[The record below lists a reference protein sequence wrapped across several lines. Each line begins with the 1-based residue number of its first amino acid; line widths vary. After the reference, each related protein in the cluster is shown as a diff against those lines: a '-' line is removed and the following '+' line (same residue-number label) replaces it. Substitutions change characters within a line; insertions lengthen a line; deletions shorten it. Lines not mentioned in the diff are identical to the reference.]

1 MNIINIRAHEREPE
15 PSLVSNL
22 TKTLCSW
29 FVRRD
34 GKYYAIDN
42 LSAAMSMPDLK
53 IVTVQR
59 FRSEFP
65 EVPLTS
71 ELLKAVFKRSL
82 EQTHTDPEE
91 TVAVWSGRRVCLPGN
106 PKRIVLERG
115 LASINTW
122 SLPAYRRITTAEA
135 DFGVF
140 GQFFDWVFPRAAER
154 DMLLNWLAWCLQ
166 NEADKPT
173 WAPFLYSKTKGSG
186 KSTFAQIVAALFGA
200 ENSVTQNNIDQL
212 VSRFNMTALQS
223 KLVISEELKLRQ
235 DSSQSNAL
243 KTYITEKTTLAELKG
258 KEAER
263 VTQYCCFLL
272 TTNHLPLWIEAEDRR
287 YYVVEI
293 DHDGHAAGPRSKE
306 FAGLVEVVLAALGSP
321 DRLAYLYRA
330 LMTRELPEGFSAKT
344 LNVERDATDVM
355 KRIHQSAAQVTTEQL
370 REHLARKG
378 LFAVSET
385 SLAEVAQVQL
395 RANANQLRHVMA
407 ELGWSRLDVKWGGV
421 DYTRKLWV
429 HPDYA
434 VHRGNITGPGGKSV
448 ALEAHL
454 QLADGPALNLGFDV

>member
-1 MNIINIRAHEREPE
+1 MNIVPIRGEDEAALEAHRRT
-15 PSLVSNL
+15 L
-22 TKTLCSW
+22 TVALCSW

-42 LSAAMSMPDLK
+42 LSAAISKPDVK
-53 IVTVQR
+53 IVALQR
-59 FRSEFP
+59 FRKEFP
-65 EVPLTS
+65 DVPLS
-71 ELLKAVFKRSL
+71 NELLKAVFTRAL
-82 EQTHTDPEE
+82 EQTHTDEE
-91 TVAVWSGRRVCLPGN
+91 QIVAVWGGRKVCLPGN
-106 PKRIVLERG
+106 LKRIVVQQG
-115 LASINTW
+115 LAVVNTW
-122 SLPAYRRITTAEA
+122 TQPAYRRLGVQGA
-135 DFGVF
+135 DYGIVGRFV
-140 GQFFDWVFPRAAER
+140 DWVFPRQIER
-154 DMLLNWLAWCLQ
+154 DMVLNWLAWCLQ

-186 KSTFAQIVAALFGA
+186 KSTFAQIVTALFGP

-243 KTYITEKTTLAELKG
+243 KTYITENTTLAEFKG

-287 YYVVEI
+287 YYVVEF
-293 DHDGHAAGPRSKE
+293 DHDGHAAGARSDE
-306 FAGLVEVVLAALGSP
+306 FAKLVGQVLAFLQSP
-321 DRLAYLYRA
+321 DNVARLYNA
-330 LMTRELPEGFSAKT
+330 LVARQLPDGFSAKT
-344 LNVERDATDVM
+344 LNVDRDATDVM
-355 KRIHQSAAQVTTEQL
+355 KRIHQAAAQVTTEQL
-370 REHLARKG
+370 REHLAKKG
-378 LFAVSET
+378 LFAISET

-407 ELGWSRLDVKWGGV
+407 ELGWNRLDVKWGGV

-429 HPDYA
+429 HPDCA
-434 VHRGNITGPGGKSV
+434 VYRGNLTGPGGKSV
-448 ALEAHL
+448 ALETHL